1 MTGPAHSDRP
11 RVIDAHVHIIP
22 ETALG
27 SRSEPL
33 GTEQSAYGFR
43 TTHDGAFYAVPP
55 FVHDS
60 QFTADTLVKMMD
72 VYGVDFA
79 VIQQTPLWP
88 LNEEIAR
95 AVEAYPDRLA
105 GAMLLDPADGWQ
117 DEMEYWY
124 ARGLRSV
131 KFEMR
136 SVTCGLMHPDLR
148 YDSPVMTEMFA
159 KAGAMGMTVT
169 IDPAPADF
177 PIYTPETLRR
187 AVEALPGTR
196 FVICHLG
203 FPVPIGTEKLRAKWE
218 AMAGIAALPN
228 CWLDVSAMPDFFDEE
243 GWPFP
248 TALEL
253 LREVKRTVGAE
264 KLIWGSDIPGT
275 LNRATYPQMMEMFRR
290 AGLTADELDGLF
302 YANASTAY
310 GLNL

>member
-1 MTGPAHSDRP
+1 MEHLRC
-11 RVIDAHVHIIP
+11 IDAHVHVIP

-27 SRSEPL
+27 ARSEPL
-33 GTEQSAYGFR
+33 GTEQFAWGFR

-88 LNEEIAR
+88 LNEEVAR
-95 AVEAYPDRLA
+95 AVETYPDRLA
-105 GAMLLDPADGWQ
+105 GAMLLDPAGSWQ

-136 SVTCGLMHPDLR
+136 SLTCRLMHPDLR

-159 KAGAMGMTVT
+159 KAGAMGMSVT
-169 IDPAPADF
+169 IDPAPVDF
-177 PIYTPETLRR
+177 PIYTPESLCA

-203 FPVPIGTEKLRAKWE
+203 FPVPIDTAERRKKWA
-218 AMAGIAALPN
+218 AMAAVAALPN
-228 CWLDVSAMPDFFDEE
+228 CWLDVSAIPDFFDAE

-253 LREVKRTVGAE
+253 LREVKDAVGAE

-275 LNRATYPQMMEMFRR
+275 LNRATYPQMIEMFRR
-290 AGLTADELDGLF
+290 AGLTAEELDELF
-302 YANASTAY
+302 YANAVRAY
-310 GLNL
+310 GLHI